1 MVEINIEVE
10 PNAPAKLQ
18 ELLAHIVKEI
28 TDEAYRANEQAPKA
42 LSPIIDNGWIH
53 TKQGRYN
60 WHRND

>member
-18 ELLAHIVKEI
+18 ELLTHVVKEI
-28 TDEAYRANEQAPKA
+28 TDEAYRADKQATRG
-42 LSPIIDNGWIH
+42 LSSKIDNGWVH

-60 WHRND
+60 WHRDD